1 MDAFE
6 KKALNRALYRR
17 CKATFGHVRIRHPGE
32 SQIRKMRIDIISGRK
47 KPSIVHS
54 GESYVVCCPFCNDTR
69 YRCYINH
76 RYGTDDEFGRAQ
88 THLAY
93 CHNAGCPLSL
103 KSSEAYKQLAEM
115 LTGHKLVD
123 LRKVKIEEGNKVDV
137 DAIRMSWPGTV
148 VRVDTLPDEHP
159 ASVYLTTRGFDYRKI
174 GKFYDV
180 HFCIEGNKIC
190 KDRLIIPIVHNKN
203 MVGWQARAIYDCD
216 WKQSLFP
223 KYYTAPGTPRREILY
238 NFDNA
243 IKYKTGV
250 IVEGVT
256 DVWKVGPQ
264 AVCTFGANMTLSQQ
278 RLFQKGFKDF
288 NGVLFYDP
296 DVQEQLKEKTD
307 LLCATMAKKLNS
319 GFCAV
324 YLPEGHDPGSCNR
337 SYLREYIQEQAAM
350 QGVVVDWTKRES
362 DAKEC

>member
-32 SQIRKMRIDIISGRK
+32 AQIRKLRLDLVTGK
-47 KPSIVHS
+47 QKPSIVHS
-54 GESYVVCCPFCNDTR
+54 GEYYAVCCPFCNDTR

-93 CHNAGCPLSL
+93 CHNAGCPLSMR
-103 KSSEAYKQLAEM
+103 SPEAYRQLAEM
-115 LTGHKLVD
+115 LTGHRLVD
-123 LRKVKIEEGNKVDV
+123 LRKVKIEEGNKVDL
-137 DAIRMSWPGTV
+137 DAIRMNWPGKV
-148 VRVDTLPDEHP
+148 VRVDTLPETHP
-159 ASVYLTTRGFDYRKI
+159 ANVYLKSRGFAYKTI

-180 HFCIEGNKIC
+180 HFCVEGNKIC
-190 KDRLIIPIVHNKN
+190 QDRLIIPIYYRGK
-203 MVGWQARAIYDCD
+203 MVGWQARAIYEVD

-238 NFDNA
+238 NIDNA
-243 IKYKTGV
+243 AKYKTGI

-264 AVCTFGANMTLSQQ
+264 AVCTFGANMTLDQQ
-278 RLFQKGFKDF
+278 RLFKKNFKDN

-296 DVQEQLKEKTD
+296 DIKDAMKEKVD
-307 LLCATMAKKLNS
+307 ILCASMSKALKS
-319 GFCAV
+319 GFCSV
-324 YLPEGHDPGSCNR
+324 YLQEGDAGDCTRKFLR
-337 SYLREYIQEQAAM
+337 SYITGQAAM
-350 QGVVVDWTKRES
+350 QGVIVDWTKRKK
-362 DAKEC
+362 DATQD